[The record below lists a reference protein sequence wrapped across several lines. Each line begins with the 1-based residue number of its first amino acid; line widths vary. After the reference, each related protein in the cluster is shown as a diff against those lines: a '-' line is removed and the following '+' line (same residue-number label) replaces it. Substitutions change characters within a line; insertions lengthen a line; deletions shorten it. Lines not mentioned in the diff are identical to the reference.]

1 MMLRISLVSNEL
13 PPYRIPFFEALDRM
27 PGVSLQALF
36 CTRREPNRHWET
48 PTLHFGH
55 EFLKE
60 RIITIKGRYIHNNP
74 GVIAALHKFA
84 PSVIITGG
92 FNPTHLYAFAFA
104 VARGIPHIA
113 MTDGTDRSEKGLGR
127 WHKAVRR
134 MVYARSSAFIAA
146 SKGGTRLHHGYGVA
160 DDACFRSCL
169 CVNNELFAPSAQ
181 TRRDV
186 DFLFCGR
193 IEAVKNPLF
202 AFDVALATA
211 RKLGRRTS
219 IMFVGAGPQEG
230 ELRELAA
237 HHAAM
242 VDASF
247 HGFMSHDELPRIYQA
262 ARIFLFPT
270 TWDPWGVVANE
281 ACAAGLPVLVTPE
294 AGVAG
299 ELVLNGH
306 NGHVEALD
314 VESWS
319 ANAARLLTQTDDW
332 ERLSRNSMAMA
343 SEYTYANAA
352 KGVVDASLH
361 AIAQRHPGT
370 ARVHGGYR
378 GK

>member
-48 PTLHFGH
+48 PELNFGH
-55 EFLKE
+55 EFLRE

-74 GVIAALHKFA
+74 GVVAALHRFS
-84 PSVIITGG
+84 PNVIITGG

-104 VARGIPHIA
+104 VARGIPHVA

-169 CVNNELFAPSAQ
+169 CVDNDLFSPSPE

-219 IMFVGAGPQEG
+219 IMFVGAGPQED

-237 HHAAM
+237 RHADL
-242 VDASF
+242 VTASF
-247 HGFMSHDELPRIYQA
+247 HGFMSHDDLPRIYQA
-262 ARIFLFPT
+262 ARLFLFPT
-270 TWDPWGVVANE
+270 SWDPWGVVANE

-299 ELVLNGH
+299 ELVLHEH
-306 NGHVEALD
+306 NGYVQALD

-319 ANAARLLTQTDDW
+319 ANAARLLTHQDEW
-332 ERLSRNSMAMA
+332 ARLSRNSTAMA

-352 KGVVDASLH
+352 GGVVDACRH
-361 AIAQRHPGT
+361 ATGRRPT
-370 ARVHGGYR
+370 ATVGNFPRA
-378 GK
+378 